1 MKFFNIFLKDRKDD
15 VGWETVSRLT
25 RDTPVKGQLNKKKN
39 QCGAFKKWKE
49 LGSAKNFDREANDLE
64 HDL

>member
-1 MKFFNIFLKDRKDD
+1 MKFLNIFLKDRKDD

-25 RDTPVKGQLNKKKN
+25 RDIPVKGLLNKEKD
-39 QCGAFKKWKE
+39 QCGTLKKWKE
-49 LGSAKNFDREANDLE
+49 LSSAKNCDREANDLE